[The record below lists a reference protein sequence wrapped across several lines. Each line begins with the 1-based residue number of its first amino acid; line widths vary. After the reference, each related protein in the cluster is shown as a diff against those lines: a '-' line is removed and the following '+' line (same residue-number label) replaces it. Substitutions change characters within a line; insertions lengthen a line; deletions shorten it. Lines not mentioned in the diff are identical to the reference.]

1 MSDACFWLTR
11 FSSPLRAKKHLRD
24 NLGEMI
30 KIPLELMMSCVAF
43 MEFLNEEKQASA
55 MTIWIEKA
63 GVCHYINFMS
73 TGVPFTGAIV
83 GYNLCDT
90 DEAKEC
96 LEISSAS
103 MEEACW
109 LSMLH
114 GKVEETFFFG
124 FLIRDCWQ
132 RGEVP
137 GLFLGLL
144 GVLTIV
150 SRHGAWSGGSALGVV
165 LQIAGVICKASAATL
180 AQYYNWRPEV
190 KASVMLQALVQA
202 TFGALVATILSLALD
217 FRGLT
222 PSFLDPRHLSKGG
235 GWEFLADVGG
245 EQWLC
250 LLGLGLFG
258 SCVVYMLQFLLL
270 RRVGAVRQTLM
281 DQFALI
287 IGVLEG
293 AILLGEWCC
302 CTARD
307 SLATTTT
314 SPWSRWFRPI
324 ASFSSARLGEHRLQP
339 CHRELEREGACRSSP
354 RSSSQRCTR

>member
-1 MSDACFWLTR
+1 MTQQPKVTNL
-11 FSSPLRAKKHLRD
+11 SSH
-24 NLGEMI
+24 
-30 KIPLELMMSCVAF
+30 AF
-43 MEFLNEEKQASA
+43 MPSL
-55 MTIWIEKA
+55 
-63 GVCHYINFMS
+63 VHRL
-73 TGVPFTGAIV
+73 AI
-83 GYNLCDT
+83 GD
-90 DEAKEC
+90 
-96 LEISSAS
+96 
-103 MEEACW
+103 
-109 LSMLH
+109 
-114 GKVEETFFFG
+114 G
-124 FLIRDCWQ
+124 FVL
-132 RGEVP
+132 
-137 GLFLGLL
+137 LF
-144 GVLTIV
+144 VLTIV

-235 GWEFLADVGG
+235 GWEFLADIGG

-293 AILLGEWCC
+293 AILLGEWQE
-302 CTARD
+302 AD
-307 SLATTTT
+307 SFELMMFILGAVLVMLG
-314 SPWSRWFRPI
+314 SVLLYRPRFTGDDYDI
-324 ASFSSARLGEHRLQP
+324 TLEPMVQANRFV
-339 CHRELEREGACRSSP
+339 LERPAG
-354 RSSSQRCTR
+354 